1 MNLDTLAADSA
12 ALASAAAA
20 AEEALQL
27 EREALSVLRDGWSGD
42 SASAAA
48 EFIDSH
54 LREGEAV
61 VSALRRAS
69 GVLADLG
76 GVLGDPVSGDPSASF
91 DQAQAELADRSPS
104 AFASPAPP
112 SAPPAASGMNWP
124 AMPMPSLP
132 DLGGAISNLIAQ
144 AADAFG
150 VDAAGTADAAAIPE
164 ESIAETE
171 QPLVE
176 ASPAP
181 VADAIAAPPAG
192 PEPDA
197 ATPLLAAE
205 IPPPE
210 PMITGPM
217 IPEPMIPEPM
227 IPEPTI
233 TEPTSPEPTP
243 VTADADR
250 TPCEIAADELPQI
263 GQ

>member
-1 MNLDTLAADSA
+1 MNLDTLAADSV

-76 GVLGDPVSGDPSASF
+76 GVLGDPTLDDPIAVH
-91 DQAQAELADRSPS
+91 DQAQAELADRPPS

-112 SAPPAASGMNWP
+112 SAPAAASGMNWP

-144 AADAFG
+144 AADAIG
-150 VDAAGTADAAAIPE
+150 VDAADTAEDSAAIPE
-164 ESIAETE
+164 AIAETAK
-171 QPLVE
+171 PTVP
-176 ASPAP
+176 APPAP
-181 VADAIAAPPAG
+181 VTDAVAAPPVSA
-192 PEPDA
+192 EPDA
-197 ATPLLAAE
+197 STPLLAAE

-210 PMITGPM
+210 PMT
-217 IPEPMIPEPM
+217 
-227 IPEPTI
+227 
-233 TEPTSPEPTP
+233 TEPVPTPTP
-243 VTADADR
+243 VQAETADR